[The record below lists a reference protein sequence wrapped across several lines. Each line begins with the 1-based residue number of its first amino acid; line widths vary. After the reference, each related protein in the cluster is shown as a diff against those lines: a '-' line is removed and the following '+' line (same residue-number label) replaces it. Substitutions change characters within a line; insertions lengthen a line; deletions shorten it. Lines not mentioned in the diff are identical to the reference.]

1 MTCRPQIVSMT
12 GNPPIRSPKLRTR
25 RPCFRL
31 DRFGH
36 SGIIDMKGHSH
47 GGFMDAAR
55 SATKGRTP
63 TMTAQGMPARIAAT
77 TRSIEPWVLP
87 VTLMGSLV
95 VLLVPVPGAVM
106 DLLLA
111 ANVTISVLILMT
123 TISIGSPQQF
133 SSLPTLLLTTT
144 LSRLV
149 LNVASTRLIL
159 LEGGTRGLDA
169 AGGVIKAFGSFV
181 AGDNILV
188 GAVMFGIMVI
198 IQFVVIT
205 KGSSRI
211 SEVAARFTLDGL
223 PGRQMAIDSDLHA
236 GLIDQAE
243 AVRRRE
249 AVYRQADFFG
259 AMDGAGKYVRGD
271 AVAGVLITMINILG
285 GLAIGI
291 VQHGMSPAEAV
302 EVFTKLTIGDGL
314 VSQIPAFLI
323 SLGAGLVVTRSSSES
338 DIGREMTGQLF
349 GESRTLI
356 SAAVLLTILAF
367 LGLPKLPLLSVAV
380 ILGVGAWVLKGS
392 AASVAESNTKS
403 SALQKPVDA
412 KQDKPAKPA
421 QIAATPQERKT
432 TATAETAAT
441 PNATAGGKPA
451 AIKSSAPEAAVTD
464 WLRVDAMELSIGYRL
479 IALADPGRSG
489 DLLERLGRV
498 RQRVAR
504 ELGMIAPQVAI
515 RDDLALQP
523 QEYRIAIRGVTVAG
537 GVSYPGRLLAIV
549 PPGLTEV
556 PEGREG
562 LDPATDK
569 PAVWITA
576 EGKQAAELAGCK
588 VKEASAVIM
597 DHLAEVIIHHAD
609 ELLSRDQV
617 IQLIERVRLGSASL
631 VDEVVPNLIRVGEI
645 QKVLQNLLRE
655 RVSILDMETI
665 LEALALAAVATRDPE
680 ELTEHARR
688 ALSRRL
694 VQPYLGSDGHLNVVM
709 LDKSVENRLAAAV
722 DQSTRPETA
731 LGLDWSRQLVAAIGA
746 AAGRLTEQGRP
757 PILVV
762 GSLVRRLVRDLTHTD
777 LPGLVV
783 LAQQEIPR
791 DTPVDNI
798 ATVAPAGF
806 EEADRSD
813 AQRTAAFNDETRLT
827 ASAPASSIPA
837 PHAWPAAR
845 GGRTHAT
852 AQFRTTRNTGDRPDP
867 YGADEP

>member
-1 MTCRPQIVSMT
+1 
-12 GNPPIRSPKLRTR
+12 
-25 RPCFRL
+25 
-31 DRFGH
+31 
-36 SGIIDMKGHSH
+36 
-47 GGFMDAAR
+47 
-55 SATKGRTP
+55 
-63 TMTAQGMPARIAAT
+63 
-77 TRSIEPWVLP
+77 
-87 VTLMGSLV
+87 
-95 VLLVPVPGAVM
+95 M

-111 ANVTISVLILMT
+111 ANVTVSVLILMT
-123 TISIGSPQQF
+123 TITIASPQQF

-159 LEGGTRGLDA
+159 LEGGTKGLDA

-181 AGDNILV
+181 AGDNIMV

-271 AVAGVLITMINILG
+271 AVAGVLITMINIIG

-291 VQHGMSPAEAV
+291 VQHGMSPAQAV
-302 EVFTKLTIGDGL
+302 DVFTKLTIGDGL
-314 VSQIPAFLI
+314 ISQIPAFLI

-338 DIGREMTGQLF
+338 DIGREMTSQLF

-356 SAAVLLTILAF
+356 AAAALLTILAF

-380 ILGVGAWVLKGS
+380 LLGFGAWTLNRSLATVKERAGTNAEPTKALDARPERPAKS
-392 AASVAESNTKS
+392 AQIIHSASQATSVAADTEN
-403 SALQKPVDA
+403 
-412 KQDKPAKPA
+412 
-421 QIAATPQERKT
+421 
-432 TATAETAAT
+432 
-441 PNATAGGKPA
+441 PNAQQQVASSGKPT
-451 AIKSSAPEAAVTD
+451 AIKSTSAETSVTD

-479 IALADPGRSG
+479 IALADPSRGG

-515 RDDLALQP
+515 RDDIVLQP

-556 PEGREG
+556 PDGREG
-562 LDPATDK
+562 LDPASDK
-569 PAVWITA
+569 PAVWITT
-576 EGKQAAELAGCK
+576 EGRQAAELAGCRI
-588 VKEASAVIM
+588 KEPSAVIM

-609 ELLSRDQV
+609 ELLSREQV

-631 VDEVVPNLIRVGEI
+631 VDEVIPNLIRVGEI

-665 LEALALAAVATRDPE
+665 LESLALAAVATRDPE

-694 VQPYLGSDGHLNVVM
+694 VQPYLAQDGHLNVVM
-709 LDKSVENRLAAAV
+709 LDKTVENRLAAAV

-731 LGLDWSRQLVAAIGA
+731 LGLDWSRQLVVAIGA
-746 AAGRLTEQGRP
+746 AAGRLTEQGKP

-762 GSLVRRLVRDLTHTD
+762 GSLVRRLVRDLTHAD

-806 EEADRSD
+806 EETEADRLARIRNTNPSNDLLTNSD
-813 AQRTAAFNDETRLT
+813 
-827 ASAPASSIPA
+827 PPVSSIPA
-837 PHAWPAAR
+837 PHAWPVSRTGKSVGAVPVHSAR
-845 GGRTHAT
+845 TVDPAT
-852 AQFRTTRNTGDRPDP
+852 SGENAESSGHF
-867 YGADEP
+867 GAERS

>member
-1 MTCRPQIVSMT
+1 
-12 GNPPIRSPKLRTR
+12 
-25 RPCFRL
+25 
-31 DRFGH
+31 
-36 SGIIDMKGHSH
+36 
-47 GGFMDAAR
+47 
-55 SATKGRTP
+55 
-63 TMTAQGMPARIAAT
+63 MTAQGMPGRIAASSRT
-77 TRSIEPWVLP
+77 LEPWILP

-95 VLLVPVPGAVM
+95 VLLVPVPGVVM

-123 TISIGSPQQF
+123 TITIGSPQQF

-159 LEGGTRGLDA
+159 LEGGTKGLDA
-169 AGGVIKAFGSFV
+169 AGGVIRAFGSFV

-188 GAVMFGIMVI
+188 GGVMFGIMVI

-271 AVAGVLITMINILG
+271 AVAGVLITMINIAG

-291 VQHGMSPAEAV
+291 VQYGMNPAVAV
-302 EVFTKLTIGDGL
+302 DVFTKLTIGDGL

-349 GESRTLI
+349 GETRTLI

-367 LGLPKLPLLSVAV
+367 LGLPKLPLLSVAA
-380 ILGVGAWVLKGS
+380 ILGFGAWVLSQSK
-392 AASVAESNTKS
+392 AASRESAVEAASPSKS
-403 SALQKPVDA
+403 IETR
-412 KQDKPAKPA
+412 QDRPAKPA
-421 QIAATPQERKT
+421 PMTASKELNRQTAIPGESAAKPAD
-432 TATAETAAT
+432 ATAAGKPSTIKTASQETAM
-441 PNATAGGKPA
+441 
-451 AIKSSAPEAAVTD
+451 TD
-464 WLRVDAMELSIGYRL
+464 WLRVDAMELAIGYRL
-479 IALADPGRSG
+479 IALADPGRGG

-523 QEYRIAIRGVTVAG
+523 QEYRIAIRGVNVAT
-537 GVSYPGRLLAIV
+537 GVAYPGRLLAIV
-549 PPGLTEV
+549 PSGMTEV

-562 LDPATDK
+562 QDPASGK
-569 PAVWITA
+569 PAVWIAA
-576 EGKQAAELAGCK
+576 EGRQAAELAGCK
-588 VKEASAVIM
+588 VKEASAVVM

-609 ELLSRDQV
+609 ELLSREQV

-631 VDEVVPNLIRVGEI
+631 VDEVIPNLIRVGEI

-665 LEALALAAVATRDPE
+665 LESLALAAVATRDPE

-694 VQPYLGSDGHLNVVM
+694 VQPYLAADGHLNVVM
-709 LDKSVENRLAAAV
+709 LDKTVENRLGAAV
-722 DQSTRPETA
+722 DQSIRPETS
-731 LGLDWSRQLVAAIGA
+731 LGLDWSRQLVSAIGA
-746 AAGRLTEQGRP
+746 ATGRLTEQGNP

-806 EEADRSD
+806 EETDVDRAGTNPNTNSGNDLRFSAD
-813 AQRTAAFNDETRLT
+813 ATNGA
-827 ASAPASSIPA
+827 IPA
-837 PHAWPAAR
+837 PHSWPTPR
-845 GGRTHAT
+845 GGRTSGT
-852 AQFRTTRNTGDRPDP
+852 PFRQSSRNL
-867 YGADEP
+867 DE